1 MNLYNYIKSTSLHD
15 VTSTTFEEYHA
26 ATVCLQDLNPRQ
38 RGFFLDPTN
47 GLRLEINILQAERG
61 SSIRQELSAINDLLS
76 NYRYGA
82 PKGLGKIA
90 FSQTTADAIPI
101 IFRYDSSNIPD
112 PLLEHRRFAGLI
124 SAVDEL
130 SMENSLPN
138 WDGYEAKPIL
148 RSVRDEAVRLIK
160 MLPSDIPLPEVS
172 PEPLGTI
179 AFEWYK
185 AKNNLFIASVSG
197 KGIVEYAGLYGIGN
211 RDYGTAR
218 IENTFPK
225 IVSYHI
231 RRLFED

>member
-1 MNLYNYIKSTSLHD
+1 MNSYNYFKRSTPLHD
-15 VTSTTFEEYHA
+15 ITSTFEEYRA
-26 ATVCLQDLNPRQ
+26 ATVCLRDLNARQ
-38 RGFFLDPTN
+38 RDIFQDPRN
-47 GLRLEINILQAERG
+47 GLRLEIDILQAEQDF
-61 SSIRQELSAINDLLS
+61 SVSKESSAINDLLS

-82 PKGLGKIA
+82 PKGLGEIA
-90 FSQTTADAIPI
+90 FLQTTADATPI
-101 IFRYDSSNIPD
+101 IFRYDSSYIPD
-112 PLLEHRRFAGLI
+112 PLFEDERFAGLT
-124 SAVDEL
+124 SAINEL
-130 SMENSLPN
+130 TMDYSLPN

-185 AKNNLFIASVSG
+185 AKDYLFIASVSG

>member
-1 MNLYNYIKSTSLHD
+1 MNSHDYIKSTPLLD

-26 ATVCLQDLNPRQ
+26 ATVCLLDLNPRQ

-47 GLRLEINILQAERG
+47 GLRLGINIPQEEQD
-61 SSIRQELSAINDLLS
+61 SSIHQESSAINDLLN

-82 PKGLGKIA
+82 PKGLDKIA
-90 FSQTTADAIPI
+90 FLQTTADAIPI
-101 IFRYDSSNIPD
+101 IFRYDLSYIPD
-112 PLLEHRRFAGLI
+112 PLFEDGRFAGLT
-124 SAVDEL
+124 SAINEL
-130 SMENSLPN
+130 TMDYSLPN

-185 AKNNLFIASVSG
+185 AKNNLFIVSVSG

>member
-1 MNLYNYIKSTSLHD
+1 MNSYNYFKKSTSLHD
-15 VTSTTFEEYHA
+15 ITSTTFEEYHA
-26 ATVCLQDLNPRQ
+26 ATVCLQDLNARQ
-38 RGFFLDPTN
+38 GDIFQDPTN
-47 GLRLEINILQAERG
+47 GLRLEIDILQVEQDF
-61 SSIRQELSAINDLLS
+61 SVRQMSSAIND
-76 NYRYGA
+76 YGT

-90 FSQTTADAIPI
+90 FLQTTADAIPI

-160 MLPSDIPLPEVS
+160 MLPSDIPLPDVS

-185 AKNNLFIASVSG
+185 AKDNLFIASVSG
-197 KGIVEYAGLYGIGN
+197 KGIVEYAGLYGTGN
-211 RDYGTAR
+211 RDYGTTR
-218 IENTFPK
+218 IENTFPR

>member
-1 MNLYNYIKSTSLHD
+1 MNSYNYFKKSTSQHD
-15 VTSTTFEEYHA
+15 ITSTFEEYHA
-26 ATVCLQDLNPRQ
+26 ATVCLQDLNARQ
-38 RGFFLDPTN
+38 RDIFQNPTN
-47 GLRLEINILQAERG
+47 GLRLEIDILQAG
-61 SSIRQELSAINDLLS
+61 QDFSVRQESSAINDLLN
-76 NYRYGA
+76 NYRYGT
-82 PKGLGKIA
+82 PKGLDKIA
-90 FSQTTADAIPI
+90 FLQTTADTIPI
-101 IFRYDSSNIPD
+101 IFRYDLSHIPYQFFED
-112 PLLEHRRFAGLI
+112 RRFVGLI

-130 SMENSLPN
+130 SMENSSPN

-160 MLPSDIPLPEVS
+160 MLPSDLPLPEVS

-185 AKNNLFIASVSG
+185 AKDNLFIASVSG

>member
-1 MNLYNYIKSTSLHD
+1 MNSYNYIKSTHLQD

-47 GLRLEINILQAERG
+47 ALRLEINIPQAEQD
-61 SSIRQELSAINDLLS
+61 SSIRQESSAINDLFS
-76 NYRYGA
+76 NYRYGT

-90 FSQTTADAIPI
+90 FLQTTADAIPI
-101 IFRYDSSNIPD
+101 IFRYDSSHIPD
-112 PLLEHRRFAGLI
+112 QLLEYRRFAGLI
-124 SAVDEL
+124 LAVDEL

-138 WDGYEAKPIL
+138 WDGYEANPIL

-160 MLPSDIPLPEVS
+160 MLPSDLPLPDVS

-185 AKNNLFIASVSG
+185 AKDNLFIASVSG